1 MNHCSHGPTTD
12 NFDMLSAIVDW
23 VEKGRAPDRVIA
35 GITPGNKEIPAD
47 WSPNRTHPL
56 CPWPKV
62 ARYLGG
68 DKEKAESFACR

>member
-1 MNHCSHGPTTD
+1 
-12 NFDMLSAIVDW
+12 
-23 VEKGRAPDRVIA
+23 VIA

-47 WSPNRTHPL
+47 WSPNRTRPL

-62 ARYLGG
+62 ARYAAG